1 MATDP
6 HKKKASSEAAWALLM
21 EGVSAARLE
30 AHRLKHLVS
39 RCQKLV
45 DQSNQRE
52 HLYQVAGDAIVDMP
66 NRLQRLETVL
76 DRTALAL
83 SGMGEDFLSARLPL
97 SEKQLVEE
105 TLQPGFGGSQLRN
118 SVETVAQQWMLR
130 KMRESGNG

>member
-1 MATDP
+1 MASDP
-6 HKKKASSEAAWALLM
+6 TKKEASSEAAWALLM
-21 EGVSAARLE
+21 EGVVSARLE
-30 AHRLKHLVS
+30 AHRLKHLVN

-45 DQSNQRE
+45 DQSDKRE

-66 NRLQRLETVL
+66 NRLRRLETIL

-118 SVETVAQQWMLR
+118 SIENVSREWMLR
-130 KMRESGNG
+130 KMREQAQ

>member
-1 MATDP
+1 MASDP
-6 HKKKASSEAAWALLM
+6 TKKEASSEAAWALLM
-21 EGVSAARLE
+21 EGVASARLE
-30 AHRLKHLVS
+30 AHRLKHLVN

-45 DQSNQRE
+45 DQSDKRE

-66 NRLQRLETVL
+66 NRLRRLETIL

-118 SVETVAQQWMLR
+118 SIENVSREWMLR
-130 KMRESGNG
+130 KMREQAQ

>member
-1 MATDP
+1 MASDP
-6 HKKKASSEAAWALLM
+6 TKKEASSEAAWALLM
-21 EGVSAARLE
+21 EGVASARLE
-30 AHRLKHLVS
+30 AHRLKHLIS

-45 DQSNQRE
+45 DQSDHRE

-66 NRLQRLETVL
+66 NRLRRLETIL

-118 SVETVAQQWMLR
+118 SVDNVARQWMLR
-130 KMRESGNG
+130 QMQGNGR